1 MMQLAG
7 CVTRGRQEGLLR
19 GVARGVCPGLLAG
32 QPGATLPHDCQ
43 GTLSQWPR
51 CPLPLW
57 GWGGDPR
64 RDGTLVPESAPQTQT
79 GRGRSVRD
87 SRADQRAEGGGPAFS
102 GKFEVK

>member
-1 MMQLAG
+1 MSLPACVRLCVGGAGGTGYRDPSGVMQLAG
-7 CVTRGRQEGLLR
+7 CVTRGRQEGLL
-19 GVARGVCPGLLAG
+19 RGVCPGLLAG

-64 RDGTLVPESAPQTQT
+64 RDCPLAPESAPPRYRQD
-79 GRGRSVRD
+79 GV
-87 SRADQRAEGGGPAFS
+87 
-102 GKFEVK
+102 VL